1 MSIID
6 TGNELISIGQTSQLH
21 RRSDVISQ
29 IDLLREKLDVESK
42 MNKAKTLEIEAL
54 ARDKKGKLYSYTV
67 LNHIWLCFIA
77 TDKIVLAKEND
88 IEILQEK
95 ITRLTLQLM
104 EREERISQLT
114 NKLKGNKQLYII
126 DHLLYQIICLALQS
140 LLLHFQYL
148 IKGRYVI
155 DVYLLLCTCVYY
167 NSYIL

>member
-6 TGNELISIGQTSQLH
+6 TSNELISIGQTSQLH

-42 MNKAKTLEIEAL
+42 MNKAKTLEIEVL
-54 ARDKKGKLYSYTV
+54 ARHKKGKLYSYTV
-67 LNHIWLCFIA
+67 LNHICFIA
-77 TDKIVLAKEND
+77 TDKIVLAKEKD

-126 DHLLYQIICLALQS
+126 DHLLYRIICLALQS

-155 DVYLLLCTCVYY
+155 DVYLLLCICVYY